1 MERNAT
7 EKDWIMKNLV
17 KETYCPVCGSNAL
30 LQYFD
35 DDMYIDRIRKVVKY
49 KMINYKCE
57 SCDECFTTTESDTI
71 VVNSINKGIRCE
83 KRKSKIKKYV
93 P

>member
-1 MERNAT
+1 MIKKLNYER
-7 EKDWIMKNLV
+7 
-17 KETYCPVCGSNAL
+17 SNKL
-30 LQYFD
+30 YSLWYRLEFE

-57 SCDECFTTTESDTI
+57 NCDECFTTTESDTI

>member
-1 MERNAT
+1 MERNAV
-7 EKDWIMKNLV
+7 EKDWNMKDRIN
-17 KETYCPVCGSNAL
+17 CPVCGTDSV
-30 LQYFD
+30 LQEFE

>member
-1 MERNAT
+1 MARNAT
-7 EKDWIMKNLV
+7 EKDWTMKNLV

-57 SCDECFTTTESDTI
+57 SCDECFTTTESDTDNI
-71 VVNSINKGIRCE
+71 Q
-83 KRKSKIKKYV
+83 RKLNLLL
-93 P
+93 